1 MKTNLFL
8 NDAKV
13 QARLLLQVSGA
24 FRVNKVGRVLH
35 AHRAAESFGRRA
47 AGKRVRRVEVRAFID
62 PNVQS
67 INQFAAEPT
76 RENGNDDANP
86 PEHDCEQSGCSRIRS
101 AHKPTHNEQQRD
113 DEIRDAVSQP
123 DGFRA
128 CAIRNSEPV
137 NKSKRCR
144 DECADDSGRN
154 KPIRHIS
161 PMPIVGGQIDNAE
174 NGCHWG
180 AVPTGRQSTSGESGD
195 QVRLLL
201 ISLASLSFNNAFA
214 AQQPNG
220 FQPAELPRPFKPEKS

>member
-1 MKTNLFL
+1 MKTTLFL

-86 PEHDCEQSGCSRIRS
+86 PEHDCEQAGCSRIRS

-113 DEIRDAVSQP
+113 DEIRDAVNQP
-123 DGFRA
+123 MDFARV
-128 CAIRNSEPV
+128 P
-137 NKSKRCR
+137 
-144 DECADDSGRN
+144 SG
-154 KPIRHIS
+154 IS
-161 PMPIVGGQIDNAE
+161 S
-174 NGCHWG
+174 
-180 AVPTGRQSTSGESGD
+180 QSTNPNTAAMSAPMIPAA
-195 QVRLLL
+195 
-201 ISLASLSFNNAFA
+201 IS
-214 AQQPNG
+214 Q
-220 FQPAELPRPFKPEKS
+220 